1 MKSARAAWCQMLLR
15 LTHGPRRALRM
26 DYNRASRSI
35 SAERR
40 RVKDAMGFYVIV
52 ALTVLNHTA
61 YKGSKMLI
69 SLYAI
74 DLGATP
80 LTIGILY
87 ALYSFFSLFLA
98 LYAGRVS
105 DRLGPRLPMLLGSLA
120 LGCGLVLPYLWHGLA
135 ALFVSATLIGTL
147 YIFYTVS
154 AQHLIGAFGAG
165 HQRTRNYAT
174 FSLGVALTA
183 LLGPTVTGF
192 LIDSAGHQSTYLVLA
207 LFSLGPIVF
216 LLFFARGLPRLAEDG
231 KRSGQRTM
239 DLVRNLPLRRAFIAA
254 GIIETGGE
262 LYNFYMPIYGHSIGL
277 SASLIGIVIGTYAV
291 GVLITRLVMTA
302 LVRRSSEEAVLC
314 GSLALAAAACVLFPF
329 VTNVYMLA
337 VISFV
342 LGVGLGCCGPLSM
355 VITYNRAPEGR
366 SGEAMGLRQSF
377 NKFTEV
383 LVPLIFGTL
392 GSAFGLGPAFWM
404 DAVLLGGGALLMK
417 ADAQQRA
424 RMPPKGAE

>member
-1 MKSARAAWCQMLLR
+1 
-15 LTHGPRRALRM
+15 
-26 DYNRASRSI
+26 
-35 SAERR
+35 
-40 RVKDAMGFYVIV
+40 MGFYVIV
-52 ALTVLNHTA
+52 ALTVLNHIA

-87 ALYSFFSLFLA
+87 SLYSFFSLFLA

-105 DRLGPRLPMLLGSLA
+105 DRLGPRVPMLMGSLA
-120 LGCGLVLPYLWHGLA
+120 LGGGLLLPYVWRGLP
-135 ALFVSATLIGTL
+135 ALFLSATLIGTL

-165 HQRTRNYAT
+165 HKRTHNYAI
-174 FSLGVALTA
+174 FSMGVALTA
-183 LLGPTVTGF
+183 LLGPTLTGF
-192 LIDSAGHQSTYLVLA
+192 LIDSIGHQSTYVILA
-207 LFSLGPIVF
+207 LLPVGPSVF
-216 LLFFARGLPRLAEDG
+216 LLFFARALPRVAEDA
-231 KRSGQRTM
+231 KQSGQRTL
-239 DLVRNLPLRRAFIAA
+239 DLVRNVPLRRAFIAA

-277 SASLIGIVIGTYAV
+277 SASLIGVVIGTYAV
-291 GVLITRLVMTA
+291 GVLATRLVMTA

-337 VISFV
+337 AISFV

-355 VITYNRAPEGR
+355 VITYNRAPAGR

-383 LVPLIFGTL
+383 LVPLVFGTL

-404 DAVLLGGGALLMK
+404 DALLLGGGAYLMK
-417 ADAQQRA
+417 ADVEQRA
-424 RMPPKGAE
+424 RARRGGAD

>member
-1 MKSARAAWCQMLLR
+1 
-15 LTHGPRRALRM
+15 
-26 DYNRASRSI
+26 
-35 SAERR
+35 
-40 RVKDAMGFYVIV
+40 MGFYVIV
-52 ALTVLNHTA
+52 ALTVLNHIA

-74 DLGATP
+74 ELGASA

-87 ALYSFFSLFLA
+87 SLYSLFSLFLA

-105 DRLGPRLPMLLGSLA
+105 DRLGPRAPMLLGSLA
-120 LGCGLVLPYLWHGLA
+120 LGGGLILPYLWSGLV
-135 ALFVSATLIGTL
+135 ALFISASLIGTL

-165 HQRTRNYAT
+165 HKRTRNYAT
-174 FSLGVALTA
+174 FSLGVALTG
-183 LLGPTVTGF
+183 LIGPMLTGF
-192 LIDSAGHQSTYLVLA
+192 LIDNIGHQSTYLMLA
-207 LFSLGPIVF
+207 LLPVGPVVF
-216 LLFFARGLPRLAEDG
+216 LLFFARGLPRVAGDE
-231 KRSGQRTM
+231 KRRGHTTM
-239 DLVRNLPLRRAFIAA
+239 DLVRNVPLRRALIAA

-262 LYNFYMPIYGHSIGL
+262 LYSFYMPIYGHSIGL

-291 GVLITRLVMTA
+291 AVMGTRLMMAA

-314 GSLALAAAACVLFPF
+314 ASLALAAAACIVFPF
-329 VTNVYMLA
+329 VTQVYALA
-337 VISFV
+337 AISFV

-366 SGEAMGLRQSF
+366 SGEAMGLRQSV

-392 GSAFGLGPAFWM
+392 GSAFGIGFAFWM
-404 DAVLLGGGALLMK
+404 DAVLLGSGAFLMK
-417 ADAQQRA
+417 ADARRTA
-424 RMPPKGAE
+424 AMRRHTPD

>member
-1 MKSARAAWCQMLLR
+1 
-15 LTHGPRRALRM
+15 
-26 DYNRASRSI
+26 
-35 SAERR
+35 
-40 RVKDAMGFYVIV
+40 MGFYVIV
-52 ALTVLNHTA
+52 ALTVLNHIA

-80 LTIGILY
+80 LVIGILY
-87 ALYSFFSLFLA
+87 SLYSFFSLFLA

-105 DRLGPRLPMLLGSLA
+105 DRLGPRVPMLMGSLA
-120 LGCGLVLPYLWHGLA
+120 LGCGLVLPYLWRGFA
-135 ALFVSATLIGTL
+135 ALFLSATLIGTL

-165 HQRTRNYAT
+165 HKRTRNYAT

-183 LLGPTVTGF
+183 LLGPTLTGF
-192 LIDSAGHQSTYLVLA
+192 LIDSIGHQSTYLVL
-207 LFSLGPIVF
+207 SLLPVGPVLF
-216 LLFFARGLPRLAEDG
+216 LLFFAHRLPRVAEDG
-231 KRSGQRTM
+231 KRRGQRTM
-239 DLVRNLPLRRAFIAA
+239 DLIRNPPLRRAFIAA

-291 GVLITRLVMTA
+291 GIIGTRLVMTA
-302 LVRRSSEEAVLC
+302 LVKRSSEETVLY
-314 GSLALAAAACVLFPF
+314 GSLALAAVACMLFPF
-329 VTNVYMLA
+329 VKNVYMLA
-337 VISFV
+337 AISFV

-355 VITYNRAPEGR
+355 VITYNRAPAGR

-383 LVPLIFGTL
+383 LVPLIFGTV
-392 GSAFGLGPAFWM
+392 GSAFGIGAAFWM
-404 DAVLLGGGALLMK
+404 DAMLLGAGAFIMK
-417 ADAQQRA
+417 ADATQRA
-424 RMPPKGAE
+424 GTPRTETH

>member
-1 MKSARAAWCQMLLR
+1 MRMHYNCTSLSLSA
-15 LTHGPRRALRM
+15 
-26 DYNRASRSI
+26 AS
-35 SAERR
+35 R

-52 ALTVLNHTA
+52 ALTVLNHIA
-61 YKGSKMLI
+61 YKGSKMLV

-74 DLGATP
+74 DLGASP

-87 ALYSFFSLFLA
+87 SLYSFFSLFLA

-105 DRLGPRLPMLLGSLA
+105 DRLGPRAPMLLGSLA
-120 LGCGLVLPYLWHGLA
+120 LGIGLLLPYLWRGFG
-135 ALFVSATLIGTL
+135 ALFVSATLIGSL

-154 AQHLIGAFGAG
+154 AQHLIGAFGSG
-165 HQRTRNYAT
+165 NTRTRNYAT
-174 FSLGVALTA
+174 FSLGVAVTA
-183 LLGPTVTGF
+183 LLGPTITGF
-192 LIDSAGHQSTYLVLA
+192 LIDSIGHQSTYLVLA
-207 LFSLGPIVF
+207 LFPVGPIVF
-216 LLFFARGLPRLAEDG
+216 LLFFARRLPVAAGDR

-239 DLVRNLPLRRAFIAA
+239 DLMRNPPLRRAFITA

-291 GVLITRLVMTA
+291 GILITRLVMTA
-302 LVRRSSEEAVLC
+302 LVRRSSEEMVLY

-329 VTNVYMLA
+329 VINVYMLA
-337 VISFV
+337 AISFF

-366 SGEAMGLRQSF
+366 SGEVMGLRQSF
-377 NKFTEV
+377 NKLTEV
-383 LVPLIFGTL
+383 LVPLVFGSL
-392 GSAFGLGPAFWM
+392 GSAFGIGPAFWM
-404 DAVLLGGGALLMK
+404 DALLLGGGALIMK

-424 RMPPKGAE
+424 ATGMRK

>member
-1 MKSARAAWCQMLLR
+1 
-15 LTHGPRRALRM
+15 
-26 DYNRASRSI
+26 
-35 SAERR
+35 
-40 RVKDAMGFYVIV
+40 MGFYVIV
-52 ALTVLNHTA
+52 ALTVLNHIA

-80 LTIGILY
+80 LTIGV
-87 ALYSFFSLFLA
+87 LYSLYSLFSLFVA

-105 DRLGPRLPMLLGSLA
+105 DRLGPRMPMLLGSLA
-120 LGCGLVLPYLWHGLA
+120 LGCGLLLPYLWQGLA
-135 ALFVSATLIGTL
+135 ALFVSASLIGAL

-165 HQRTRNYAT
+165 HKRTRNYAT

-183 LLGPTVTGF
+183 LVGPTLTGF
-192 LIDSAGHQSTYLVLA
+192 LIDSIGHQATYLVLA
-207 LFSLGPIVF
+207 LLPVGPIMF
-216 LLFFARGLPRLAEDG
+216 LLFFARGLPRVAEAE
-231 KRSGQRTM
+231 KRSGQSTL
-239 DLVRNLPLRRAFIAA
+239 DLLRNVPLRRAFIAA

-291 GVLITRLVMTA
+291 AVLMTRLVMTA
-302 LVRRSSEEAVLC
+302 LVRRSSEETVLY
-314 GSLALAAAACVLFPF
+314 GSLALAAVACVLFPF
-329 VTNVYMLA
+329 VTDVYMLA
-337 VISFV
+337 AVSFV

-355 VITYNRAPEGR
+355 VITYNRAPAGR

-383 LVPLIFGTL
+383 LVPLVFGTL

-404 DAVLLGGGALLMK
+404 DALLLGGGALIMK
-417 ADAQQRA
+417 ADARQRA
-424 RMPPKGAE
+424 KSRPGSAG